1 MFALIQ
7 CDEERRRHLLLNWAA
22 AIDPSLLD
30 KPRETAA
37 VTHWLEENRERLL
50 CELVGAFLV
59 MREKDTQR
67 LHDVHEAA
75 ACINNEFLDL
85 LAQRDAHRW

>member
-1 MFALIQ
+1 MALELNTPHIKRHVQ
-7 CDEERRRHLLLNWAA
+7 QNEDALLER
-22 AIDPSLLD
+22 
-30 KPRETAA
+30 
-37 VTHWLEENRERLL
+37 LEENRERLL